1 MNERMNIP
9 AELYPLKFINLSLS
23 KLILSELIAEL
34 MIVRII
40 SEHKD
45 HSVFLDKY
53 SHPSVKQ
60 SGVLFVCLS
69 NSLGC
74 CLFVCRTVW
83 GAVCES
89 VKQSG
94 VLSVCLSNSL
104 WCCLCVCQT
113 VRGTVC
119 VSVKQSGVLFVC
131 LSNSLGCCLCVC
143 QTVWVL
149 SVCQQLGLILIYSR
163 THKTWK
169 RRTAV
174 RLK

>member
-1 MNERMNIP
+1 MNERKNIP

-60 SGVLFVCLS
+60 SGVL
-69 NSLGC
+69 
-74 CLFVCRTVW
+74 
-83 GAVCES
+83 
-89 VKQSG
+89 
-94 VLSVCLSNSL
+94 
-104 WCCLCVCQT
+104 
-113 VRGTVC
+113 
-119 VSVKQSGVLFVC
+119 
-131 LSNSLGCCLCVC
+131 
-143 QTVWVL
+143 
-149 SVCQQLGLILIYSR
+149 SVCQQLGLILIYIR
-163 THKTWK
+163 TQKTWK
-169 RRTAV
+169 RRTTV

>member
-1 MNERMNIP
+1 MNERKNIP

-60 SGVLFVCLS
+60 SGVLS
-69 NSLGC
+69 
-74 CLFVCRTVW
+74 
-83 GAVCES
+83 
-89 VKQSG
+89 
-94 VLSVCLSNSL
+94 
-104 WCCLCVCQT
+104 
-113 VRGTVC
+113 
-119 VSVKQSGVLFVC
+119 VC

-143 QTVWVL
+143 QTVRVL
-149 SVCQQLGLILIYSR
+149 SVCQQLGLILIYNV
-163 THKTWK
+163 THIKDMITD
-169 RRTAV
+169 
-174 RLK
+174 